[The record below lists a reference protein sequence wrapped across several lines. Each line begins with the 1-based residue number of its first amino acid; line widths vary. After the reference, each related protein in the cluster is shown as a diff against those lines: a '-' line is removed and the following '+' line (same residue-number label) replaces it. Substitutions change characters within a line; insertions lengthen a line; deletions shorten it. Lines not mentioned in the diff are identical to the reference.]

1 MISRRAALGAVAGA
15 ALSVAVAACSS
26 DPNSV
31 SAQANKGDD
40 KNYVSGDGTV
50 STVAPADRKDPVTF
64 DGTLLTG
71 QKWSSSQAAGK
82 VLVVNVWGAWCPPC
96 QSELPELQKAWEGW
110 QSAKQP
116 VQLIGIDQR
125 DSVANAKATLEAKGI
140 TYPSLADDGGA
151 VLLDLQNAVTAYPT
165 TLVLDHQHR
174 IAARVSGPTTYLTL
188 TGLVSDVLKEKS

>member
-1 MISRRAALGAVAGA
+1 MMSRRAALTATVGA

-26 DPNSV
+26 DPNSI

-50 STVAPADRKDPVTF
+50 STVAPADRATALRF
-64 DGTLLTG
+64 GGTLLSG
-71 QKWSSSQAAGK
+71 AKWSSAAAAGQ

-96 QSELPELQKAWEGW
+96 QAELPQLQKAWEGW
-110 QSAKQP
+110 QQASQP

-125 DSVANAKATLEAKGI
+125 DSVTNAQATLQAKGI

-151 VLLDLQNAVTAYPT
+151 VLLDLQDSVTAYPT
-165 TLVLDHQHR
+165 TLVLDRQHR